1 MKLERWIKQVGRNE
15 SLSPMREIIGVK
27 SLLSGDD
34 SDAASKS
41 QDLLSLEEFT
51 RSSDRLTEN
60 SG

>member
-1 MKLERWIKQVGRNE
+1 
-15 SLSPMREIIGVK
+15 MREIIGVK

-41 QDLLSLEEFT
+41 QDLLSLEVFT

>member
-1 MKLERWIKQVGRNE
+1 MKLGRWSRQAGRSE
-15 SLSPMREIIGVK
+15 SLSPIREIIGVK
-27 SLLSGDD
+27 YLLSGDD

>member
-1 MKLERWIKQVGRNE
+1 
-15 SLSPMREIIGVK
+15 MREIIGVK
-27 SLLSGDD
+27 YLLSGDD